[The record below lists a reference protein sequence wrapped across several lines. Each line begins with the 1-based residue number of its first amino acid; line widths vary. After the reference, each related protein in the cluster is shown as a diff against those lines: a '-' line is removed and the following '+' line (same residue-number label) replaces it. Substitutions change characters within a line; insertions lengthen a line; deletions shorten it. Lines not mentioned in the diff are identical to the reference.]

1 MLKLRRWRRRIRRL
15 LSIVL
20 LSVLL
25 LVVVSAGAVLAWRWM
40 DPGTTSFILQRKVSE
55 LIAGGAAR
63 DVRQQWVDW
72 QAISPHMGIA
82 VIASEDQRFAEHWG
96 FDLDSIQDAIEERRS
111 GGRARGASTISQQ
124 VAKNLFLWPGRS
136 WVRKGLEAYVTV
148 LVELFW
154 PKQRILEVYLNVAQF
169 GDKTFGVGAASRRFF
184 GKRASALSAREAAL
198 LAAVLPNPVQMRAD
212 DPSPYV
218 RQRARWI
225 QEQMRRLGGQGSLR
239 GI

>member
-1 MLKLRRWRRRIRRL
+1 
-15 LSIVL
+15 
-20 LSVLL
+20 
-25 LVVVSAGAVLAWRWM
+25 VVASAGAVLAWRWM

-225 QEQMRRLGGQGSLR
+225 QGQMRRLGGQGSLR